1 MAATMSKFRYEAE
14 TLEGQAVKGVVLAPS
29 ASAARNQLAVQGIR
43 VTKLTERKGLQMEVT
58 KQRVP
63 LVDIMHFSRQMST
76 FMRSGVPVVEALDNL
91 RSDTKNKRFQQVLAD
106 IIERVGSGRSVSEA
120 IGHHAEVFP
129 PYFLA
134 LLNAAEYTGRIDE
147 AFEQLHKYVKR
158 DIELQ
163 RQVRKALIYPLI
175 LMGVAILVTA
185 LIVVFVIPRF
195 ADFYK
200 DFKGKDGKP
209 AQLPLPT
216 RMLISI
222 ADFVQSPYGII
233 TGIALVGLVI
243 GGVLWVRTPNGR
255 KALHSSL
262 LNLPLVG
269 KVTTYSS
276 TERFTRV
283 LSVLLDAGVALP
295 DALPTAIDCSNNVVF
310 KERLSEAGEEVLT
323 GQGFTEPIRK
333 TDLFPSAVVQMV
345 RVGERTGE
353 LSDQLNNAATF
364 YEDEVSYAVEKLT
377 SWFEPMVLIFIGVV
391 VGFVALAMV
400 SAMYGI
406 YNQVSV

>member
-1 MAATMSKFRYEAE
+1 
-14 TLEGQAVKGVVLAPS
+14 
-29 ASAARNQLAVQGIR
+29 
-43 VTKLTERKGLQMEVT
+43 
-58 KQRVP
+58 
-63 LVDIMHFSRQMST
+63 
-76 FMRSGVPVVEALDNL
+76 
-91 RSDTKNKRFQQVLAD
+91 
-106 IIERVGSGRSVSEA
+106 
-120 IGHHAEVFP
+120 
-129 PYFLA
+129 
-134 LLNAAEYTGRIDE
+134 LNAAEYTGRIDE

-163 RQVRKALIYPLI
+163 RQVRKAMIYPLI
-175 LMGVAILVTA
+175 LMAVAIGVTA
-185 LIVVFVIPRF
+185 LITVFVIPKF

-200 DFKGKDGKP
+200 GFKAKDGGP

-216 RMLISI
+216 RMLIAI
-222 ADFVQSPYGII
+222 ADFVQSFAGLV
-233 TGIALVGLVI
+233 TGIVIIGLIVGV
-243 GGVLWVRTPNGR
+243 VMWVRTPNGR
-255 KALHSSL
+255 RALHNTL

-269 KVTTYSS
+269 KVVTYSS

-295 DALPTAIDCSNNVVF
+295 DALPTAIDCSNNLVF

-333 TDLFPSAVVQMV
+333 TDLFPNAVVQMI

-353 LSDQLNNAATF
+353 LSDQLENAATF

-377 SWFEPMVLIFIGVV
+377 SWFEPMVLLFIGVV